1 MGFTKFRPL
10 VVNSFNRELAA
21 CGGGGRGVVTPWFKQ
36 LQQSFNQ
43 SLLLDRHL
51 MRDIET
57 NVCVGSLEGEY
68 HSIDSLRLILTQRF
82 KQLNFRE
89 LPVSLLRLYFVGQ
102 QKFSSILTRLSVD
115 AQSALQHLFQTPDID
130 GALRRVIDLT
140 FCSFERTLER
150 LIESRDKW
158 DDMFLC
164 HALSHDSYWKGM
176 SLPPLLESNR
186 ADHMIWYA
194 TVWRMHVT
202 IVLERLVKPWHDDE
216 SMKFFLYQSQLYRDT
231 HLDLLSIM
239 VKDGVYRDDAL
250 INRHV
255 MRLYYPTSNRVC
267 CIEELPNLSA
277 YAFDNLMT
285 GPDTKTLKTMPK
297 KMSHYTCRKTFNNI
311 CKDRNW
317 WEIIRDY
324 GEQHPI
330 IYDHVKQSL
339 RCVLLG
345 NLPNTQCA
353 LDVMARIRINISF
366 WPAYADE
373 VLTREEIDATMP
385 VNCNPFILAR
395 EKREKK
401 VQKERAKKH
410 TEKKFASVMEAFD
423 AKEAMKMNYEKTRFK
438 MWLIKCRYFASSLM
452 KEILFYTEESSVII
466 DRYLSLDVKWIQYKN
481 IIRAANGQCRQE
493 LSMQAKNR
501 PLDTPFDWSVIE
513 HIEKSPDGR
522 YDIKRGKIMI
532 FHTNT
537 LDVTTKVR
545 KRNFIGI
552 IEVKSTG
559 IEERI
564 DITKYNNLQPIYAAV
579 DTANRTKPTLDEL
592 HFLAYC
598 MAIDDNQIIR
608 TSIFKLLGMSAQG
621 LATLREWLFEYYTYD
636 IPDDSLKKKIDKFQ
650 RQNIQDY
657 IIMKTVF
664 KLINFY
670 RKRDKIFF
678 LPLPMALRQ
687 MNALRTRYMRINDWD
702 ATPRQLGL
710 HYQCLGCQKFANTI
724 IHPCDYAHAS
734 TYNEFTCSR
743 HRVYAPMQQQQ
754 QHNAL
759 FYDQKNQHIVEY
771 HSDDG
776 RDDVGA
782 TAPPRSDNIS
792 YLTMAAYNQIDGKAY
807 CIKNKKKRVPNYNKT
822 ASMDEKNIIM
832 QSRNGKMTISCN
844 KVTSTTIT
852 SMTATNDDDKTSE
865 AECDDL
871 EGEES
876 ITNILLTIDE
886 VSKGG
891 GGARERLKQYAK
903 HLLQSQHHDKPKK
916 KNGVENNKKKIL
928 DIILE
933 PLQKLYHCG
942 LPMEERDMVGVVING
957 KVLCVNCGLMTE
969 YKNFNNSTYGHVCMR
984 EESAEMTKNHSLFT
998 TIEPVNEVTT
1008 KKRAIHPRLLIINQ
1022 QQQQQCQ
1029 ICQKTQASIILVV
1042 RGEAFKLTPLR
1053 CCSVCH
1059 NNLTNPKIVKAA
1071 SPLLSLT
1078 EIHQFLKH
1086 KHYPSLV
1093 IK

>member
-1 MGFTKFRPL
+1 
-10 VVNSFNRELAA
+10 VANSFNRESARCGIFAA
-21 CGGGGRGVVTPWFKQ
+21 TSK
-36 LQQSFNQ
+36 QSFNQ
-43 SLLLDRHL
+43 SILLDRHL
-51 MRDIET
+51 MSDIET
-57 NVCVGSLEGEY
+57 NVCIGCVEGEY

-89 LPVSLLRLYFVGQ
+89 LPVSLLRLYFSGQ
-102 QKFSSILTRLSVD
+102 QKFSSILARLSVD
-115 AQSALQHLFQTPDID
+115 AQYVLQELFQTMDLA
-130 GALRRVIDLT
+130 GALRTVIDFT
-140 FCSFERTLER
+140 FCTFERTLER
-150 LIESRDKW
+150 VMDPSKVW
-158 DDMFLC
+158 YDMFLM
-164 HALSHDSYWKGM
+164 HALSHDTYWAG
-176 SLPPLLESNR
+176 LPPVVTTLPDR
-186 ADHMIWYA
+186 RYTAWYTA
-194 TVWRMHVT
+194 VWRIHVT
-202 IVLERLVKPWHDDE
+202 ILLERLVKPWHDEE
-216 SMKFFLYQSQLYRDT
+216 SMQFFLYQTQLYRDT

-239 VKDGVYRDDAL
+239 VKDGIYSDDAL
-250 INRHV
+250 MERQTMRH
-255 MRLYYPTSNRVC
+255 YYPTSNRVC

-330 IYDHVKQSL
+330 IYDHVKQSI

-345 NLPNTQCA
+345 NLPGTQCA
-353 LDVMARIRINISF
+353 LDLMARIRINISF

-385 VNCNPFILAR
+385 VNCNPFILAK

-401 VQKERAKKH
+401 LAKERAKKH
-410 TEKKFASVMEAFD
+410 TDKKFASVMEAFD
-423 AKEAMKMNYEKTRFK
+423 AKEALKMNYEKTRFK

-501 PLDTPFDWSVIE
+501 TLSEPFDWHVIE
-513 HIEKSPDGR
+513 HIEKSSDGR

-564 DITKYNNLQPIYAAV
+564 DITKYNNLQPIYAESEAK
-579 DTANRTKPTLDEL
+579 AEGKRTKPTLDEL
-592 HFLAYC
+592 HFLTYC

-664 KLINFY
+664 KMINFY
-670 RKRDKIFF
+670 RRRDKIFF
-678 LPLPMALRQ
+678 LPLPFMLRQ
-687 MNALRTRYMRINDWD
+687 MNALRTRYMRVNDWD
-702 ATPRQLGL
+702 PSPRQLGI
-710 HYQCLGCQKFANTI
+710 HYQCMGCQKFANTI
-724 IHPCDYAHAS
+724 IHPYDYTHAS
-734 TYNEFTCSR
+734 TYNEYTCSR
-743 HRVYAPMQQQQ
+743 HRVYSTIQKK
-754 QHNAL
+754 HNAL
-759 FYDQKNQHIVEY
+759 VYDQKNQHIVEY

-776 RDDVGA
+776 RDDVIIL
-782 TAPPRSDNIS
+782 PKNDNIS
-792 YLTMAAYNQIDGKAY
+792 YLTMAAYNAIDGKPY

-822 ASMDEKNIIM
+822 TSMDQKNIIM
-832 QSRNGKMTISCN
+832 QSRNGKVTISCN
-844 KVTSTTIT
+844 KVSSTVVTQQQ
-852 SMTATNDDDKTSE
+852 MTMNDDDKTSE
-865 AECDDL
+865 TEGDD
-871 EGEES
+871 ETEAID
-876 ITNILLTIDE
+876 ITSILLDINQL
-886 VSKGG
+886 SKAG
-891 GGARERLKQYAK
+891 RERLKQYGK
-903 HLLQSQHHDKPKK
+903 HLLQSQHVKPKK

-942 LPMEERDMVGVVING
+942 LPLEERDMAGVVING
-957 KVLCVNCGLMTE
+957 KVLCVECGLMTE
-969 YKNFNNSTYGHVCMR
+969 YKNYNNSTYGHVCMR
-984 EESAEMTKNHSLFT
+984 EESAEMTTNHPLFT
-998 TIEPVNEVTT
+998 TGEPVTSEVI
-1008 KKRAIHPRLLIINQ
+1008 KKRAIHPRLVLQ
-1022 QQQQQCQ
+1022 RETTRCQ
-1029 ICQKTQASIILVV
+1029 VCQKTDASLILVI
-1042 RGEAFKLTPLR
+1042 RGTHFKLTPLY
-1053 CCSVCH
+1053 CCTVCH
-1059 NNLTNPKIVKAA
+1059 SNLTNPKIVK
-1071 SPLLSLT
+1071 STSSMLSLN
-1078 EIHQFLKH
+1078 EVAQFVKH
-1086 KHYPSLV
+1086 KNYPTL
-1093 IK
+1093 K